1 MTEYGRIHT
10 DGSRSGGQPTQ
21 RSMVVAATG
30 TDRIGGAGVVTHG
43 VVGVDTQSDAVR
55 EAVEKERAAIVAWL
69 LECMELYISRG
80 LDTYVALE
88 DIAHNIERG
97 EHHGAPPE

>member
-1 MTEYGRIHT
+1 M
-10 DGSRSGGQPTQ
+10 
-21 RSMVVAATG
+21 
-30 TDRIGGAGVVTHG
+30 
-43 VVGVDTQSDAVR
+43 VGVTDIEQKALALVR

-69 LECMELYISRG
+69 LECMKLYISRG
-80 LDTYVALE
+80 LDTYVAIE